1 MTDTVE
7 KYLEKQK
14 AKEKPL
20 RLVLTDHWFEEIK
33 SGRKTALEQ
42 EDAFRKVV
50 DW

>member
-20 RLVLTDHWFEEIK
+20 RLVLTVI
-33 SGRKTALEQ
+33 GLRK
-42 EDAFRKVV
+42 
-50 DW
+50 